1 MFAASGALEH
11 LLRPSD
17 YTDAATRARE
27 LIALRRH
34 WHLHALSADLARSG
48 DQVADEIAGV
58 PVVVRNEG
66 GRLVGFVNVCPHRH
80 SRLVCPGAGQQDT
93 LRCMVHGWTF
103 DGDGA
108 LCRLPDGPSFVG
120 LDGHAVSLRRV
131 AVERCGALVFV
142 NLDEGAS
149 SFQGAL
155 PDGGAELRARFGAH
169 RVVDRWT
176 TTHPV
181 DWKVIVENTVESYH
195 VPSVHPRTF
204 RAFRPPELHDH
215 RLWEGGTRYADLKP
229 WGGEPAGFVARLLG
243 ALCGLGP
250 VNRFVH
256 THYFPTTMT
265 YANELVSTVMRVMPA
280 ADGTTTVTLASCVNE
295 RLRWRALRPL
305 QWAFGR
311 VFSMMG
317 RRIVAEDMRLWP
329 HVQRGLQASPF
340 AGVLGARE
348 ERVHAFQRF
357 VVQLHTDTAAS
368 AEGAWSGS
376 GSGSMAESAS
386 TLVSLPSS
394 PLRARRRG

>member
-1 MFAASGALEH
+1 MFTALGALEH

-17 YTDAATRARE
+17 YTDATARARE
-27 LIALRRH
+27 VLALRRH
-34 WHLHALSADLARSG
+34 WHLHALSIDLARHG
-48 DQVADEIAGV
+48 DQVADDVAGV
-58 PVVVRNEG
+58 PVVVRNDG

-80 SRLVCPGAGQQDT
+80 SLLVCPGGSRQDA

-120 LDGHAVSLRRV
+120 LDGHAVSLRRI

-142 NLDEGAS
+142 NLDEGAP
-149 SFQGAL
+149 SFQGSL
-155 PDGGAELRARFGAH
+155 PDGGADLSARFGTH

-176 TTHPV
+176 TTHAV

-195 VPSVHPRTF
+195 VPSVHPQTF

-215 RLWEGGTRYADLKP
+215 QLWEGGTRYTDLKP
-229 WGGEPAGFVARLLG
+229 WGREPAGLVARVLG
-243 ALCGLGP
+243 ALFAQGP

-265 YANELVSTVMRVMPA
+265 YTNELVSTVMRVMPA
-280 ADGTTTVTLASCVNE
+280 TDGTTKVTLASCVNE
-295 RLRWRALRPL
+295 QLRWRALRPL
-305 QWAFGR
+305 QSAFAR
-311 VFSMMG
+311 TFSAMG
-317 RRIVAEDMRLWP
+317 RRIVAEDMRVWP

-340 AGVLGARE
+340 AGVLGTRE

-357 VVQLHTDTAAS
+357 IVQMRTDSEAS
-368 AEGAWSGS
+368 
-376 GSGSMAESAS
+376 MQDPTSATPSDS
-386 TLVSLPSS
+386 TLVTVSSS